1 MGGITMGS
9 GSNRNP
15 LGGFYTLEWE
25 AEPSTIAGVKVL
37 KNTSN
42 KRSNDLPAY
51 SNSSNMY
58 FKRDASG
65 EIVQLRVYDESSHGA
80 ILDIDINPS
89 KPHENKD
96 GSIIP
101 AGVTHV
107 HTWKKNAKGKL
118 VRNKKGEYL
127 SDEQIKKYGDK
138 IRAANSSV
146 RFK

>member
-1 MGGITMGS
+1 MGS

-15 LGGFYTLEWE
+15 LGGFNTLEWD
-25 AEPSTIAGVKVL
+25 AEPTTIAGVKVL

-51 SNSSNMY
+51 SNTSNMY
-58 FKRDASG
+58 FKRDSSG
-65 EIVQLRVYDESSHGA
+65 EITQLRIYDKSSHGA
-80 ILDIDINPS
+80 ALDIDINPS

-107 HTWKKNAKGKL
+107 HRWKTNSEGKL
-118 VRNKKGEYL
+118 VRNKKGEFL
-127 SDEQIKKYGDK
+127 SDEQIKKYGDTLK
-138 IRAANSSV
+138 AANSNV
-146 RFK
+146 RFR